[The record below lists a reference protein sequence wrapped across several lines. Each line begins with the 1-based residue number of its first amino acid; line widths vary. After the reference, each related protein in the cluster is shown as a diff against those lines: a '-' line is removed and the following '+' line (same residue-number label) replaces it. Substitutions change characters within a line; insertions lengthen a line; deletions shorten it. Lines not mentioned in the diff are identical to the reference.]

1 MGLKA
6 FDLTGK
12 VALVTGGNGGIGLG
26 IAKGIAEAGGGVAI
40 WGTNEEKNAR
50 AVEEL
55 KAFGNPVFALK
66 VDVSKEDEVIAGM
79 ADTLKALGRVDSV
92 FANAG
97 IGGGGSF
104 TEMSIELFRKVLSVN
119 LEGVFFTLR
128 ETARHMKAR
137 AETGDPG
144 GSLVVVSS
152 LSAQV
157 GGAGNQAYVASKGA
171 VTSMIRSCAQE
182 FGSIGVRANAILPG
196 WVDTDIATFAKSDEV
211 MNKRIIQRLLT
222 KRWGQPEDFA
232 GIAVYLTSDASKFH
246 TGDWIVIDG
255 GWQIS

>member
-12 VALVTGGNGGIGLG
+12 VALITGGNGGIGLG
-26 IAKGIAEAGGGVAI
+26 IAKGIAEAGGAVAI
-40 WGTNEEKNAR
+40 WGTNEKKNA
-50 AVEEL
+50 AAAKEL
-55 KAFGNPVFALK
+55 RAFGGPVYVRK
-66 VDVSKEDEVIAGM
+66 VDVSNEAEVVEGVIE
-79 ADTLKALGRVDSV
+79 TVKALGRIDSV

-97 IGGGGSF
+97 IGGGARFIDFS
-104 TEMSIELFRKVLSVN
+104 MELFHKVLAVN
-119 LEGVFFTLR
+119 LDGVFLTLR
-128 ETARHMKAR
+128 EVARHMTER
-137 AETGDPG
+137 AEAGDPG

-152 LSAQV
+152 LSAFV
-157 GGAGNQAYVASKGA
+157 AGAGNYAYVASKGA

-182 FGSIGVRANAILPG
+182 FGAIGVRANAILPG
-196 WVDTDIATFAKSDEV
+196 WVDTDIATFAKADEA
-211 MNKRIIQRLLT
+211 MNARIVKRLLT

-232 GIAVYLTSDASKFH
+232 GIGVYLTSDASRFH